1 MTDLRLPSLL
11 RAALQLRAENDLT
24 AYFFHMVS
32 PENDQLLSSI
42 TQAVLDAANNTFD
55 QAGTTRQGVAAA
67 LRTAASM
74 VTEEFTPGQ
83 STWGE
88 GYYEGACKFNEYL
101 KAIASELEGLN

>member
-1 MTDLRLPSLL
+1 METMTERTPTTQTVL
-11 RAALQLRAENDLT
+11 N
-24 AYFFHMVS
+24 AYR
-32 PENDQLLSSI
+32 
-42 TQAVLDAANNTFD
+42 DAAWSSDNDNNHRYYKWSHT
-55 QAGTTRQGVAAA
+55 AGLAAA

-101 KAIASELEGLN
+101 KAIASELEGFD